1 MEALSVIENKNI
13 KWGRALLHFG
23 LYVTLVAIYY
33 FANLDERS
41 ALGVYAMA
49 GIVIVGLDVLRFS
62 SLSWKAFVN
71 DTLAS
76 WNIIKDD
83 ELEKVSGLSIG
94 VVGMAFVMCGMDK
107 MTTIFAALCVASIDP
122 AARIGGKLWG
132 RDRIFGNKTL
142 QGTLCGIVVGLITVM
157 VGYAI
162 LGAKWGMPHVFAIVC
177 AAFAELMVKEFDNF
191 AIPLVAAGA
200 LKLATLSTLTYYGGV

>member
-1 MEALSVIENKNI
+1 MGELLVFENKSV
-13 KWGRALLHFG
+13 KWGRALLHFV
-23 LYVTLVAIYY
+23 LYVTLVSIYH
-33 FANLDERS
+33 FAKLDEQS

-76 WNIIKDD
+76 WNIIKED
-83 ELEKVSGLSIG
+83 EKEKVSGLSIG
-94 VVGMAFVMCGMDK
+94 VLGMAFVMATTDK

-132 RDRIFGNKTL
+132 RNRIWGSKTL
-142 QGTLCGIVVGLITVM
+142 QGTLSGVIAGLVTIGLWYTIVHQ
-157 VGYAI
+157 
-162 LGAKWGMPHVFAIVC
+162 KWGMPHVC
-177 AAFAELMVKEFDNF
+177 AVFGAALAELIVKEFDNF
-191 AIPLVAAGA
+191 AIPLVAALT
-200 LKLATLSTLTYYGGV
+200 LKLALLTTYAGG